1 MKHFLLLFVLFLLV
15 ASLIGVGNSGIAHAD
30 GPTVP
35 RGYAIKSDVDWSS
48 LPQLFLLTPVDTAT
62 EDDVLVEQ
70 SVAAQLAKSGQSA
83 VVWRCVGL
91 TDGAIACAG
100 PIVIFGGTV
109 GKLATR

>member
-1 MKHFLLLFVLFLLV
+1 MKHFILLFAFLLLVVLLPAHV
-15 ASLIGVGNSGIAHAD
+15 AAD

-35 RGYAIKSDVDWSS
+35 RGYSIKSDVDWSM
-48 LPQLFLLTPVDTAT
+48 LPQLFLLTPADTDS
-62 EDDVLVEQ
+62 EDDVMVEQ

-83 VVWRCVGL
+83 VVWRCVSL

-109 GKLATR
+109 GRLAQK